1 VQQLRRAESKQVQQV
16 GIETDDAAAHAR
28 IEMRVEPSAAPEHT
42 VDELADPASIAG
54 IETHRASIE
63 CRIEQ
68 LAGAQI
74 GTNLGSS
81 DPCVGHSTGARP
93 TAVYGNAPKRMI
105 AIRPWHIC

>member
-1 VQQLRRAESKQVQQV
+1 VQQLRRAEAKQVQQI

-28 IEMRVEPSAAPEHT
+28 IEMTVEPSATTEHA
-42 VDELADPASIAG
+42 VDELADPAAIAG
-54 IETHRASIE
+54 VETHRASIE

-68 LAGAQI
+68 LSGAQI
-74 GTNLGSS
+74 GANLGGS
-81 DPCVGHSTGARP
+81 DPRVGYSTGARP